1 MDQLQLVVST
11 AFGLESVVARE
22 LRQLG
27 YEPLG
32 TEDGQILI
40 NGDLQAICRTNLWLR
55 SAERVGILIGTFD
68 AVDFDELFD
77 QVKVLPWEAWIGVD
91 DKFPVTCKVQ
101 RSSIRSG
108 VNAQKMV
115 KRAIVERL
123 RSQYTRHW
131 FAETGREYEVHCD
144 ILRDSVLLT
153 IDTTGPGLHKRGY
166 RREVGEA
173 PLRET
178 LAAGLVQLS
187 YWNRERFLVDPFC
200 GSGTIPIEAA
210 LIGRNMAPGRNRH
223 FTAVDW
229 PQLPRELWKQAL
241 QEARDLERPALSP
254 AISGSD
260 LDGRAIKQA
269 RRHAL
274 DAGVGAD
281 IEFSVRPFVELPS
294 ARDFG
299 VMIANPPYGER
310 MGERREVEQLYKDM
324 GELMTML
331 ETWSYYVLTS
341 APNFE
346 RLFGRRADRRRK
358 LFNGPIEC
366 TYYQYQG
373 PRPPRELETS
383 DDSVHGEAAEPPSDT
398 ASEAMDEQ
406 DWD

>member
-1 MDQLQLVVST
+1 M
-11 AFGLESVVARE
+11 
-22 LRQLG
+22 
-27 YEPLG
+27 
-32 TEDGQILI
+32 
-40 NGDLQAICRTNLWLR
+40 
-55 SAERVGILIGTFD
+55 
-68 AVDFDELFD
+68 
-77 QVKVLPWEAWIGVD
+77 
-91 DKFPVTCKVQ
+91 
-101 RSSIRSG
+101 
-108 VNAQKMV
+108 
-115 KRAIVERL
+115 
-123 RSQYTRHW
+123 
-131 FAETGREYEVHCD
+131 
-144 ILRDSVLLT
+144 
-153 IDTTGPGLHKRGY
+153 
-166 RREVGEA
+166 
-173 PLRET
+173 
-178 LAAGLVQLS
+178 
-187 YWNRERFLVDPFC
+187 
-200 GSGTIPIEAA
+200 
-210 LIGRNMAPGRNRH
+210 
-223 FTAVDW
+223 DW

-294 ARDFG
+294 TRDFG

-310 MGERREVEQLYKDM
+310 MGERREIERLYRDM

-366 TYYQYQG
+366 TYYQYLG
-373 PRPPRELETS
+373 PRPPRELEMS
-383 DDSVHGEAAEPPSDT
+383 DDSVDRETAELPSDR
-398 ASEAMDEQ
+398 ASEAKDEQ